1 MEAGIRVMPLP
12 AGDAKD
18 GQQSTRSEETGMEQF
33 SLTASDK
40 ASAATPGFLAFNQK
54 TVKLCCSN
62 RPAYAPLLW

>member
-1 MEAGIRVMPLP
+1 MEAGIRAMPLP

-40 ASAATPGFLAFNQK
+40 TSAATPGFLAFN
-54 TVKLCCSN
+54 
-62 RPAYAPLLW
+62 